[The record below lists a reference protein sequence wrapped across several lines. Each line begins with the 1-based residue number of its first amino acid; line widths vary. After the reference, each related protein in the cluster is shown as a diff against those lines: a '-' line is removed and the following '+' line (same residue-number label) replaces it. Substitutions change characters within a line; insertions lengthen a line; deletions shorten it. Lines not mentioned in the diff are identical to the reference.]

1 MSELTVSG
9 FVSGSVLATEQ
20 RSTDLELAIAA
31 NPSAFRVLTGD
42 RPTGP
47 LHIGHYFGTLENR
60 VRLQDAGVDLLVLV
74 ADYQVM
80 TDRTVQAG
88 LADIVLGQI
97 ADYLA
102 IGIDSGRATIF
113 AHSQVEA
120 LNQLLLPFL
129 SLVSVAEVGRNPTV
143 KDETAALGSAGV
155 SALMFSY
162 PVHQAADILFCHA
175 NVVPVGR
182 DQLPHVELTR
192 SIARRFND
200 RYSPGRP
207 YFPEPQALLSD
218 APLLLGLDGRKMSK
232 SLRNTVPLR
241 ATADE
246 TAALVAGARTD
257 SDRVITFDPQRR
269 PEVSNLLLIA
279 ALCRGTEPEQ
289 LAAEIGAGGSA
300 ALKALVTDAINER
313 FASVRSRRQELT
325 ADPGYLR
332 AVLAEGNERA
342 AVIAASTMSSVR
354 HLMHTSYQ

>member
-1 MSELTVSG
+1 
-9 FVSGSVLATEQ
+9 
-20 RSTDLELAIAA
+20 
-31 NPSAFRVLTGD
+31 
-42 RPTGP
+42 
-47 LHIGHYFGTLENR
+47 
-60 VRLQDAGVDLLVLV
+60 
-74 ADYQVM
+74 
-80 TDRTVQAG
+80 
-88 LADIVLGQI
+88 
-97 ADYLA
+97 
-102 IGIDSGRATIF
+102 
-113 AHSQVEA
+113 VEA

-129 SLVSVAEVGRNPTV
+129 SLVTVAEVGRNPTV

-207 YFPEPQALLSD
+207 YFPEPQALLSV

-232 SLRNTVPLR
+232 SLHNTVPLR

-246 TAALVAGARTD
+246 TATLVARARTD
-257 SDRVITFDPQRR
+257 SERVITYDPEHR

-279 ALCRGTEPEQ
+279 ALCRGAEPER

-300 ALKALVTDAINER
+300 ALKAMVTEAINER
-313 FASVRSRRQELT
+313 FATVRSRRQELT
-325 ADPGYLR
+325 GDPDYLR
-332 AVLAEGNERA
+332 TVLAEGNERA
-342 AVIAASTMSSVR
+342 ALIATSTMNTVR
-354 HLMHTSYQ
+354 ELMHTSY